1 MAPGASMFSRLE
13 TPPLSSCF
21 KSRPR
26 LPSAPSTP
34 RTVPPTRRN
43 ASPPKSPPNS
53 GRESKR
59 VPPLHNPPVPAAPAS
74 MWRTIPNPRM
84 PLNPSNP
91 SLSPSRLTSH
101 RIDTTAAAEATKKT
115 AFIAPPGPRA
125 SARAPGGL
133 LYGDL
138 CPNRANPPR
147 RRRQVHLTAAIEPTV
162 LREPCFLLRDLA
174 WHQRDCR

>member
-101 RIDTTAAAEATKKT
+101 RIDTTAAAGATKKHCVHS
-115 AFIAPPGPRA
+115 P
-125 SARAPGGL
+125 AR
-133 LYGDL
+133 
-138 CPNRANPPR
+138 PPR
-147 RRRQVHLTAAIEPTV
+147 VSACAGRFALWRPMPKSGEPSTAAAAGPSN
-162 LREPCFLLRDLA
+162 CG
-174 WHQRDCR
+174 H